1 MRLIGLAVIFTFSLT
16 LAPLGA
22 EAQQPSKVPR
32 IGYLSADSHATARH
46 LVEAFRQG
54 LRDLG

>member
-16 LAPLGA
+16 LAPLVA

-32 IGYLSADSHATARH
+32 IGY
-46 LVEAFRQG
+46 
-54 LRDLG
+54 